1 MKTSWSIYSGG
12 RLNTT
17 LVQNVSFKITTDDA
31 LDSILF
37 RSESLKRDFAKKL
50 WRKISSLAV
59 SAKDQRTCTLNFHSA
74 VVEGEFSGR
83 DLELT
88 VFVMDDETGLMLW
101 YFVLCSATRNISTE
115 DFDEIVALIVS
126 RLGSTKEV
134 EKHNCWL

>member
-37 RSESLKRDFAKKL
+37 RSESLKQDFAKKL
-50 WRKISSLAV
+50 LYKLSGLTV
-59 SAKDQRTCTLNFHSA
+59 SAKDLRTYTLNFHSS
-74 VVEGEFSGR
+74 VVEGEFSRR

-88 VFVMDDETGLMLW
+88 VLVMDDETGLMLW
-101 YFVLCSATRNISTE
+101 YFVLSSAARNIATE

-134 EKHNCWL
+134 EKHKCWL